1 MALTTG
7 PNMGLLVNGEKGE
20 AHYEALMRFFRGL
33 DTLVQ
38 PRVSSM
44 VGTLPTTGLTDGLT
58 VVYTGNDSNKNRIA
72 RYSTVLAGWEYFVP
86 RSGWEIAVVDQI
98 DENGQFKKYQYTGS
112 DWVEKLTAGGL
123 TLAAGDARYER
134 LIKHNLTATTD
145 PTVTDDS
152 TQGYSVLSR
161 WVNTTTKEAFLALD
175 VAPGV
180 ANWQKS
186 TLTVDELG
194 TAALAMV
201 GVLDN
206 QLPTVSTV
214 KNLLATLAVFG
225 AGSAASAGTKG
236 LVPAPPQSEVLRFLR
251 SDGVWAFFEIP
262 EGTEL
267 SKGANIGEGTGT
279 HGIYLQTVGDTL
291 QFKSLVAADDS
302 IELTSTE
309 GQVRIK
315 AKPSTSVDVVPP
327 ISVGSGIPVYA
338 GMNGAEPMIR
348 SIKAGANMTV
358 TLEGDTIMLAS
369 TGGSGGPVT
378 QKYPYVD
385 GPFFRSDT
393 LWPFSTVVSDLPS
406 ATLTASGATLDY
418 TTPQGVD
425 GVAYSAVV
433 VVLGVE
439 QDTPVRV
446 IVSEIH
452 SSGPNWN
459 YIRMASAETQDHG
472 GGDEIT
478 IGQPFQGTLSTGT
491 DRVVIYGSYP
501 SDHIDRLLASVEV
514 QVDGV
519 WVGAFTLPGKAP
531 GTGGKV
537 EDSGWI
543 TLEAMGGFPYPPE
556 ARKIN
561 GIVYLRGY
569 CWVDT
574 PYLGEYIA
582 RLPEGWRPEKTLYA
596 TRSTG
601 TRVRRLVILSDS
613 EDTQGGM
620 MVSVQ
625 NGDQN
630 GDYFEFDGISFPQSG
645 RITSGGVG
653 GGGGGEGG
661 SASLE
666 NVGGGFPLFQKK
678 VTGPSALR
686 TLLPG
691 PGVHMFRTD
700 TTLRIGL
707 DEMRQVPST
716 NLFAVDGPDGKL
728 WATWD
733 TAADLLTPDDENAWV
748 DVWVERFERESGY
761 SYGFI
766 GGAEYRGQKSM
777 PVLGFQF
784 ALTREAIMRVWVDVL
799 EDGDE
804 TGGHFNFA
812 IGSSYDP
819 TQSSQIIAI
828 PAQYDMQWPIEFRL
842 SAYGYED
849 MLRIEPPAGCQ
860 SFNVAIR
867 IEADFTQ
874 DGNFVEVA
882 APLKIESFEGG
893 ENDPKVLSNWTEI
906 GTNSS
911 NGWISDSG
919 DYSSP
924 LSPRVRLAFGMVE
937 LHGCIRYLGGDSGV
951 GRMAYV
957 DGPFRMHNAREGAD
971 IDPYALFPVTVEGPD
986 QNSIAFLRVLPDG
999 GLEISP
1005 IPAAGSVV
1013 HLTGVR
1019 YPLKWPS
1026 SLPF

>member
-44 VGTLPTTGLTDGLT
+44 VGALPTTGLTDGLT
-58 VVYTGNDSNKNRIA
+58 VVYTGNDANKNRIA
-72 RYSTVLAGWEYFVP
+72 RYSSVLAGWEYFTP

-180 ANWQKS
+180 ANWQQS

-206 QLPTVSTV
+206 QLPTVATV
-214 KNLLATLAVFG
+214 KNLLSTLAVFG

-267 SKGANIGEGTGT
+267 STGANIGEAPEA
-279 HGIYLQTVGDTL
+279 HGIYFQTVGDTL
-291 QFKSLVAADDS
+291 QFKSLRSANNKLKITSSEGNVTLEVMVEGGSDTNITNVGNGAA
-302 IELTSTE
+302 LF
-309 GQVRIK
+309 
-315 AKPSTSVDVVPP
+315 
-327 ISVGSGIPVYA
+327 A
-338 GMNGAEPMIR
+338 GMDGSAAKLRTIR
-348 SIKAGANMTV
+348 AGANMAV
-358 TLEGDTIMLAS
+358 EIDGDVLVLTS
-369 TGGSGGPVT
+369 SGG
-378 QKYPYVD
+378 
-385 GPFFRSDT
+385 G
-393 LWPFSTVVSDLPS
+393 
-406 ATLTASGATLDY
+406 
-418 TTPQGVD
+418 
-425 GVAYSAVV
+425 
-433 VVLGVE
+433 E
-439 QDTPVRV
+439 
-446 IVSEIH
+446 
-452 SSGPNWN
+452 
-459 YIRMASAETQDHG
+459 
-472 GGDEIT
+472 
-478 IGQPFQGTLSTGT
+478 
-491 DRVVIYGSYP
+491 GS
-501 SDHIDRLLASVEV
+501 
-514 QVDGV
+514 
-519 WVGAFTLPGKAP
+519 
-531 GTGGKV
+531 
-537 EDSGWI
+537 
-543 TLEAMGGFPYPPE
+543 
-556 ARKIN
+556 
-561 GIVYLRGY
+561 
-569 CWVDT
+569 
-574 PYLGEYIA
+574 
-582 RLPEGWRPEKTLYA
+582 
-596 TRSTG
+596 
-601 TRVRRLVILSDS
+601 
-613 EDTQGGM
+613 
-620 MVSVQ
+620 
-625 NGDQN
+625 
-630 GDYFEFDGISFPQSG
+630 
-645 RITSGGVG
+645 
-653 GGGGGEGG
+653 GGEGG

-691 PGVHMFRTD
+691 PGVYMFRTD

-761 SYGFI
+761 SYGFL

-784 ALTREAIMRVWVDVL
+784 ALTRDAIMRVWVDVL

-937 LHGCIRYLGGDSGV
+937 LYGCIRYLGGDSGV

-957 DGPFRMHNAREGAD
+957 DGPFRMRNAREGAD
-971 IDPYALFPVTVEGPD
+971 IDPYALFPVAVEGPD

-1013 HLTGVR
+1013 HLSGVR